1 MERSSFETDT
11 VLVTGSARGIGR
23 ACTVQFAA
31 GGATVVGGDIRDQS
45 ETGRLCSETAGSFH
59 PLTVD
64 VTERGDIETLVGRA
78 LEFGDIDVVVNVA
91 GVVERGP
98 IESHTDA
105 DWSNSLDIN
114 LTGPFRILREAAPSL
129 RASGGRVVNVSSIY
143 GQIGAAERVGYAASK
158 SGLEGLTR
166 SLAAEFG
173 GDGVRV
179 NAVAPGFIETAMT
192 EQFMDDEPAL
202 DRFRGMTALDRL
214 GNPEDVADVVTF
226 LASDRSAYVT
236 GETILVDGGRATVE

>member
-1 MERSSFETDT
+1 MESSSFETDT

-45 ETGRLCSETAGSFH
+45 ETAALCSETDGAFH
-59 PLTVD
+59 PVSVD
-64 VTERGDIETLVGRA
+64 VTEQDDIETLVDRA
-78 LEFGDIDVVVNVA
+78 LEFGDIDVVVNAA
-91 GVVERGP
+91 GVIDRGP

-105 DWSNSLDIN
+105 NWSSSLDIN

-143 GQIGAAERVGYAASK
+143 GQIGVAERVGYAASK

-166 SLAAEFG
+166 SLAAELG
-173 GDGVRV
+173 DDGVRV
-179 NAVAPGFIETAMT
+179 NAVAPGFIETPMT
-192 EQFMDDEPAL
+192 EQFMKDEAAL
-202 DRFRGMTALDRL
+202 ERFREVTALDRL
-214 GNPEDVADVVTF
+214 GKPEDVADVVTF